1 MTFILQKELEKNLF
15 TWEKVNVEESLQTT
29 VDISQEYVGIFID
42 IVEGFS
48 YDLQLSFD
56 KLIVAK
62 EHTFEEKF
70 QRTEEGLRTYMWEEE
85 YLEVWIDFKYYGRK
99 YYYKGLKR
107 VNFTLKY
114 TKPSVVVKKQAEN
127 FEGLYARLVSE
138 MYALKGINLERGYVA
153 STNIFDSTYYP
164 VVSDVAKEFME
175 EKEWKEIE
183 TSRKGKIY
191 RWFIQICLLRIFLAC
206 TRVLNATESMNT
218 EAKFEVVRDWAHKSL
233 DNSIKQHLVRKL
245 PKMLKEVHAGFDTEY
260 VPVDWGIND
269 LVSGQ
274 LSITGLIKLVIPIFE
289 GYKFEGS
296 NTLTGENY
304 IKDGPS
310 MKNKDSVLVHIN
322 DLLYEFRGIE
332 FGDHDRTMTGLC
344 NDLLRL
350 PGLDICSR
358 TNKGYLFQFNK
369 LNISNLLILGA
380 AGEKLV
386 LNFNTIINLINQR
399 IDARLEEYASN
410 LISLIDIGDCTLN
423 IKTKV
428 NESWKAEEMHS
439 NSLPLETLY
448 MSNELNSDLSH
459 DPEYEVR
466 RRLRSTEF
474 GTLSVNKNIYL
485 YGHYNA
491 ADLSMLKD
499 WRYVSRNNVD
509 ILKKSFCSL
518 VKPIKA
524 CSERVYIRDTWLLA
538 SAVANSL
545 EAVGKAHGMSKGKVP
560 QHYLE
565 DMSLYLQEQP
575 SSFAAYAMQDSL
587 ITLAHALF
595 IVDFTS
601 KLGRASVPSTLG
613 SLSSTYS
620 RNKWQEDN
628 YRGYQINHEFPLG
641 ASQQSINPKGLQS
654 LGIVGDNLNMF
665 TGSFRGG
672 RNECFKYGIDKST
685 TWYDYDLTSCYSTIM
700 SMCGDP
706 MYSQEVSGESLIDS
720 GYDIGSGALA
730 SAPAPDIIP
739 DLGNYISVDK
749 DLRGTSRDF
758 SRLDNSAAGSMMGA
772 SFAVSPKEASKKS
785 IIKKYFVNKPKV
797 TPNAIAPAPLPSP
810 KPATSPV
817 KAIQKPIKPIIKKD
831 IVQEIDPSNLPAS
844 KPLLESEILHELMLE
859 ESFEEMWTPVITAKK
874 PSLNRKYTTL
884 SHKTTKNGA
893 VPSPTITIAAETPTI
908 ETSEEESLAQLTPD
922 IASLLVNPDY
932 NKLVYLNKF
941 TDLEKIDF
949 TKGYSAVRVKFNLP
963 DSIKYPPVPVTL
975 DQTITIYPLKGESL
989 ITGLEF
995 KSALNILKQHDHDFK
1010 HYIKIIHGL
1019 YIPFKEKFLPE
1030 EEKWVFD
1037 YKPFFDII
1045 NELQA
1050 NRRKHPKKSA
1060 MERIWKDLG
1069 NMLYGKVVCGIS
1081 NKTSLDARTNLMK
1094 SMVGSEITNP
1104 IIGTWITGFVRAL
1117 ITELLNATHAIGG
1130 RICSATTD
1138 GFVTDIPN
1146 LEEKLLKY
1154 FEKIGYKDSF
1164 LARYRHIRFLL
1175 SGDPSALEIKTTV
1188 KGLIQWTTRGQHS
1201 IIAPNNVHIAA
1212 MTGFQKHQF
1221 TAKELI
1227 VMLENALEKGNSL
1240 LFLQKRLTGALENYK
1255 DEKQVSMTSGLR
1267 DFRTVFDSK
1276 RKIINSTA
1284 PILDTAPFK
1293 DLDEARL
1300 NRTLMNTLRTGIYS
1314 DKYSLPNTLAANT
1327 ATTDFLNYIMIFFKK
1342 YNLLQILDVLLLI
1355 NQVLPKPL
1363 ELKVLLKRW
1372 YACQH
1377 IKGDIL
1383 SKLVS
1388 YKNNRVLVT
1397 NLYNL
1402 LASAEFTH
1410 NTSILAD
1417 YRSKFSNF
1425 ALPSLALVNT
1435 KSSLVQQNL
1444 NNVLSALNK
1453 VPKEFR
1459 KEILLRLIEEQ

>member
-1 MTFILQKELEKNLF
+1 MTFIIQKELEKNLF
-15 TWEKVNVEESLQTT
+15 IWEKVNVAETLAETEA
-29 VDISQEYVGIFID
+29 ISQEYVGIFID
-42 IVEGFS
+42 IVEAFS
-48 YDLQLSFD
+48 YDLQLLFD
-56 KLIVAK
+56 ELIVAK

-70 QRTEEGLRTYMWEEE
+70 QRLEDEIRTYVWEEE
-85 YLEVWIDFKYYGRK
+85 YLEVWIGFKYYGRK
-99 YYYKGLKR
+99 YYYRGLKR

-114 TKPSVVVKKQAEN
+114 TKPPVVVVKKAAEN
-127 FEGLYARLVSE
+127 FEGLYGRLVSE
-138 MYALKGINLERGYVA
+138 MNALKGINLDRGYVV

-175 EKEWKEIE
+175 EEEWKEIE

-191 RWFIQICLLRIFLAC
+191 RWFIQICLLRMFLSC

-260 VPVDWGIND
+260 VPVDWGINE
-269 LVSGQ
+269 LVSAQ

-310 MKNKDSVLVHIN
+310 MKNKDSLLVHIN

-344 NDLLRL
+344 NNLLTL

-369 LNISNLLILGA
+369 LNISNVLVLGA

-428 NESWKAEEMHS
+428 NESWKAEQMHS

-448 MSNELNSDLSH
+448 MSNELNGDLSH

-499 WRYVSRNNVD
+499 WGYVSRNNVD

-565 DMSLYLQEQP
+565 NMDLYLEEQP
-575 SSFAAYAMQDSL
+575 TSFAAYAMQDSL

-641 ASQQSINPKGLQS
+641 AVQQSINPKGLQA

-720 GYDIGSGALA
+720 GNSGGGVLN
-730 SAPAPDIIP
+730 SSSSIP
-739 DLGNYISVDK
+739 DVGKYIIVDK
-749 DLRGTSRDF
+749 DLRSMSKDF
-758 SRLDNSAAGSMMGA
+758 SQLDISEKGNADGVFALSPVAAA
-772 SFAVSPKEASKKS
+772 PKKL
-785 IIKKYFVNKPKV
+785 IKKYFVNKPKV
-797 TPNAIAPAPLPSP
+797 TPNATAPAPLPSP
-810 KPATSPV
+810 KPATIPPTTIKKV
-817 KAIQKPIKPIIKKD
+817 IKPIINKTE
-831 IVQEIDPSNLPAS
+831 VVEIDPSNLPAS

-859 ESFEEMWTPVITAKK
+859 ESFEEMWTPATPAKK

-884 SHKTTKNGA
+884 SNKTNKLGA
-893 VPSPTITIAAETPTI
+893 VPSPTVTIAAETPTV
-908 ETSEEESLAQLTPD
+908 EKSEVESLARLTPD

-941 TDLEKIDF
+941 TDLDEIDF
-949 TKGYSAVRVKFNLP
+949 TEGYSALRVKFNLP
-963 DSIKYPPVPVTL
+963 DSIKYPPIPVTL
-975 DQTITIYPLKGESL
+975 DETITIYPLKGESL

-995 KSALNILKQHDHDFK
+995 KAALNILSQHDHDFNN
-1010 HYIKIIHGL
+1010 YIKIIHGL
-1019 YIPFKEKFLPE
+1019 YIPFKKKFLPE

-1081 NKTSLDARTNLMK
+1081 NKSSLDARTNLMK
-1094 SMVGSEITNP
+1094 SMTGSEITNP
-1104 IIGTWITGFVRAL
+1104 IIGSWITGFVRAL
-1117 ITELLNATHAIGG
+1117 IAELLNATHAIGG

-1138 GFVTDIPN
+1138 GFVCDIEN
-1146 LEEKLLKY
+1146 LEQKLLKY
-1154 FEKIGYKDSF
+1154 FEDIKYKDSF
-1164 LARYRHIRFLL
+1164 LARYRHIRLLL

-1221 TAKELI
+1221 NAKELI
-1227 VMLENALEKGNSL
+1227 VMLENALENGNSL
-1240 LFLQKRLTGALENYK
+1240 LFLQKRLSGALENYK
-1255 DEKQVSMTSGLR
+1255 YDKQVSMISGLR
-1267 DFRTVFDSK
+1267 NFRTVFDSK
-1276 RKIINSTA
+1276 RSIINSTA
-1284 PILDTAPFK
+1284 PLLDTAPFK
-1293 DLDEARL
+1293 SLDEARL

-1314 DKYSLPNTLAANT
+1314 DKFSLPNTLAANT
-1327 ATTDFLNYIMIFFKK
+1327 ATSDFLNYIMIFFNK
-1342 YNLLQILDVLLLI
+1342 YNLLQILDILLLI
-1355 NQVLPKPL
+1355 NQALPKPL

-1377 IKGDIL
+1377 IKGEIL

-1402 LASAEFTH
+1402 LAASEFTH

-1425 ALPSLALVNT
+1425 ALPSLALANT
-1435 KSSLVQQNL
+1435 ETSLLQQNL
-1444 NNVLSALNK
+1444 NKVLSALNT
-1453 VPKEFR
+1453 VPKKFR
-1459 KEILLRLIEEQ
+1459 KEILLKLLED